1 MKRHECIAP
10 SYSDLRPFKDDQT
23 RTFPVYRDLVKTL
36 ANAKACPDETIAYVL
51 AVCSAYA
58 YSDVETVATMMARM
72 GLEENHCVMIEE
84 YVDVMFITSTS
95 FLIQSKDGR
104 VVILC
109 YRGTPP
115 TSLITWLTDANL
127 EPTRIAIP
135 SPSGTREGDVHGGFY
150 RNVRSTRY
158 EILNLLERA
167 LDGKSVRRDDDRK
180 LDHKLEALYITGHS
194 LGAASAS
201 MLALMLVTDPAY
213 EPAVEKL
220 KAVYTYGGP
229 MIASREIAADCDE
242 DDLLHDRVIRYVY
255 ANDIVPQ
262 LPPSESGDFAHFGTG
277 YQYKLKGKAELKGKT
292 GWVQNDAPRK
302 QLRNLLNIFDSPLTL
317 LAGDFKLTGRLQ
329 FHASLRD
336 HLPQYYITALM
347 PQEPKDRG
355 VRSEFGN

>member
-1 MKRHECIAP
+1 MKCDECTAP
-10 SYSDLRPFKDDQT
+10 SYAHLRPFKDDQT
-23 RTFPVYRDLVKTL
+23 ETFPVFRDLANTL
-36 ANAKACPDETIAYVL
+36 ADAEACPDKTIAYVL

-58 YSDVETVATMMARM
+58 YSDVETVATMMARL

-104 VVILC
+104 VAILC

-127 EPTRIAIP
+127 EPTRISIP

-158 EILNLLERA
+158 EILNLLQRA
-167 LDGKSVRRDDDRK
+167 LDGKSVLRDDDRK

-201 MLALMLVTDPAY
+201 MLALMLHTDPAY
-213 EPAVEKL
+213 RQVVEKL

-229 MIASREIAADCDE
+229 MIASPEIAADCDE
-242 DDLLHDRVIRYVY
+242 DDLLHRRVIRYVY

-262 LPPSESGDFAHFGTG
+262 LPPSESGEFAHFGTG
-277 YQYKLKGKAELKGKT
+277 YQYKLKGKTELKGKT
-292 GWVQNDAPRK
+292 GWIQIDAPRK
-302 QLRNLLNIFDSPLTL
+302 QLRNLLSIFDSPLTL

-347 PQEPKDRG
+347 PEELGKRG
-355 VRSEFGN
+355 VGSEFGD

>member
-1 MKRHECIAP
+1 MKRDECIAP
-10 SYSDLRPFKDDQT
+10 SYDDLRPFKDDQSK
-23 RTFPVYRDLVKTL
+23 TFPVYRDLVKTL
-36 ANAKACPDETIAYVL
+36 ATTKALPDETIAYVL
-51 AVCSAYA
+51 GVCSAYA

-127 EPTRIAIP
+127 EPTRIEIP
-135 SPSGTREGDVHGGFY
+135 SPSGTREGYVHGGFY

-158 EILNLLERA
+158 EILSLLKRA
-167 LDGKSVRRDDDRK
+167 LEGKSVRRDDDRK

-201 MLALMLVTDPAY
+201 MLAVMLVTDPAY
-213 EPAVEKL
+213 KPVIEKL

-229 MIASREIAADCDE
+229 MIASREFAADCDE
-242 DDLLHDRVIRYVY
+242 DDRLHQRVIRYVY

-277 YQYKLKGKAELKGKT
+277 YQYKQKDKP
-292 GWVQNDAPRK
+292 GWIQNDAPRR
-302 QLRNLLNIFDSPLTL
+302 QLRNLLSIFDSPLTF

-336 HLPQYYITALM
+336 HLPQYYIAALM

-355 VRSEFGN
+355 VRSEFGD